1 VPSLL
6 PTSLPTPLPSFSCG
20 ADEVALSRRYF
31 PSGAAWGDPDE
42 DKQSTEQS
50 EVLDLSPGDDDGAA
64 ACEFV
69 VSGFEDIA
77 GVYVASPQSNGD
89 IWYSLASDPDRT
101 VRPTVDPS
109 GNGYDFCYPTSCT
122 CVDSSFRC
130 GYKGDLTPGSITRW
144 SRTAAEIEEC
154 PVDDSAARYRL
165 KLAASDA
172 AAKDNFGF
180 SVAVDG
186 DTIAVG
192 ADQED
197 NGGPGA
203 AYVLRASDGVQ
214 LAKLTAA
221 DGAAGDR
228 FGVSVAIEDDTVVA
242 GAIKASTGGAAYVFQ
257 LSNSY
262 EVETYSADCTEPG
275 TFTYDGRTLHCIEL
289 PSGELVDAL
298 EVDGGAQTCK
308 YTDTNSCPAG
318 YDIWVP
324 RSYDHAKAV
333 VDTVDEKFLETVGVY
348 REVGDC
354 GGCTGVAM
362 NSDAYDAWVAA
373 DTSRVPW
380 TSVAGK
386 PWFVRE
392 TAYINPNHYW
402 TAGCWLSTKPAYL
415 GDAGGWV
422 EGEGFNFDDLK
433 VCYCHTDYLCS
444 RNGAEAFLATAYG
457 APTYRQVATL
467 TASDAVQGDW
477 FGWSV
482 AIDGSTVVV
491 GAPQDDNDKG
501 SVYVFHHRGRS
512 PLRGRKWRKIGRDL
526 RVQHDRRLEHVHRD
540 QANA

>member
-1 VPSLL
+1 
-6 PTSLPTPLPSFSCG
+6 
-20 ADEVALSRRYF
+20 
-31 PSGAAWGDPDE
+31 
-42 DKQSTEQS
+42 
-50 EVLDLSPGDDDGAA
+50 
-64 ACEFV
+64 
-69 VSGFEDIA
+69 
-77 GVYVASPQSNGD
+77 
-89 IWYSLASDPDRT
+89 
-101 VRPTVDPS
+101 
-109 GNGYDFCYPTSCT
+109 
-122 CVDSSFRC
+122 
-130 GYKGDLTPGSITRW
+130 
-144 SRTAAEIEEC
+144 
-154 PVDDSAARYRL
+154 
-165 KLAASDA
+165 
-172 AAKDNFGF
+172 
-180 SVAVDG
+180 
-186 DTIAVG
+186 
-192 ADQED
+192 DQED

-275 TFTYDGRTLHCIEL
+275 TFTYEGRTLHCIEL

-333 VDTVDEKFLETVGVY
+333 VDTVDEKFLHTVGVY

-501 SVYVFHHRGRS
+501 SVYVFHTSDGGATYVEVAKLVASDRQKDDQLGYSVAIDGATIVAGARYEAENGGKSGATYVFSTTDGWSTYTEIKLTPDDAAAGDHFGRS
-512 PLRGRKWRKIGRDL
+512 VAIAGDTIAIGAPHWTNEGPGAAYVFRTSDGTQLAKITAADAANRDYFGRSVDIEGDTIVIGAWGDDDGGKSKSGSAYL
-526 RVQHDRRLEHVHRD
+526 FL
-540 QANA
+540 